1 MTPASDAPRARF
13 ARTTP
18 PFPSGWTADALLQ
31 AVGEGVAVYGTDGR
45 MAAMNARLG
54 DLTGFDPAVLEDS
67 VLPPPWWPP
76 ESAESLLDDIRA
88 LWDGAPPV
96 EGECTLLR
104 SDGTNLVARVT
115 WDAARDGSG
124 RTLGV
129 VVTVEDVTE
138 RLLIE
143 EAWQE
148 ARRTHELLADN
159 STDVVVRVSS
169 SLRFLYLSPAVERV
183 LGYALAEI
191 SGARLEDFVHAD
203 DWHTVVREHLRLSRG
218 ADTATAT
225 FRIRHRDGHWV
236 WIEAISHALRDG
248 GGRLIEV
255 QSSARDITSRRAV
268 EEQSRKMAEELGFVA
283 RHAGDMISAHDLDG
297 GFRTVS
303 EASRALLGRAPDELV
318 GTNPLDHVHTDD
330 RERVRAGL
338 RRLREGRAF
347 IETLTYRVVRPDG
360 SSLWLDT
367 SIRPIHDD
375 DGELSA
381 LIWVSR
387 DATTRLAAEREASD
401 RAERS
406 ELQAAEQAALRRVA
420 MAVANQTESGPVLG
434 MVAEEIPRLLEVD
447 GGMVLR
453 FDHDDEHATVVAA
466 SPRLPWRPDD
476 RVLVTDGTALAALRG
491 SGRTSRAAAPLESPG
506 GHSAMVSAV
515 AAPVRVDDAL
525 WGAAVAV
532 GRPGGSVPAGAE
544 ARLERFAELVSVAL
558 VAHEQREQLR
568 EQALE
573 DPLTGL
579 ANHRAFHERLRTEVS
594 RAQRYGRP
602 LSLALI
608 DIDHFKRL
616 NDLHGHQA
624 GDAVLAAL
632 ARMLEGNARA
642 SELVA
647 RVGGEEFAWILPET
661 DGLTAMQAL
670 ERARAAIG
678 GAPLW
683 QGERITVS
691 AGVSDLSRARD
702 AGELYRLAD
711 GALYWAK
718 ANGRDQVCLY
728 SPEVVDSLSIEERAN
743 RLERTQTLVALRS
756 LARAVDA
763 KDASTKAHSERVAS
777 LSHRLALAIG
787 WSPERAAMLRD
798 AALLHDVGKLGV
810 PDAVLFKPGGLEP
823 AEYEVVKRHAALGAE
838 ITADA
843 LTPEQCRWIR
853 HHHEHWDGGGY
864 PDGLAGESIPEGARL
879 IAVADAWDVMIRA
892 RHYGTVR
899 PVGDAI
905 AELERCAG
913 AQFWEP
919 AARMM
924 ARLARGPR
932 ASWAS

>member
-1 MTPASDAPRARF
+1 
-13 ARTTP
+13 
-18 PFPSGWTADALLQ
+18 
-31 AVGEGVAVYGTDGR
+31 
-45 MAAMNARLG
+45 MNSRLG
-54 DLTGFDPAVLEDS
+54 DLTGFEPRALEGS
-67 VLPPPWWPP
+67 PLPPPWWPP
-76 ESAESLLDDIRA
+76 QAAAGLDADIRG
-88 LWDGAPPV
+88 LWEGGPPV

-104 SDGTNLVARVT
+104 SDGTNFLARVT
-115 WDAARDGSG
+115 WDTARDAERRPVG
-124 RTLGV
+124 L

-159 STDVVVRVSS
+159 STDIVVRVSS
-169 SLRFLYLSPAVERV
+169 SLRFLYLSPSVERV

-191 SGARLEDFVHAD
+191 SGTRLLDYVHPD
-203 DWHTVVREHLRLSRG
+203 DAETVLREHRRLTRG

-225 FRIRHRDGHWV
+225 FRARHRTGSWV
-236 WIEAISHALRDG
+236 WVEAISHALRDED
-248 GGRLIEV
+248 GRLIEV
-255 QSSARDITSRRAV
+255 QSSARDITARRAA

-283 RHAGDMISAHDLDG
+283 RHAGDMISAHDPDG

-303 EASRALLGRAPDELV
+303 EASRALLGREPDELV
-318 GTNPLDHVHTDD
+318 GGNPLDHVHPED
-330 RERVRAGL
+330 RDRVVAGL
-338 RRLREGRAF
+338 RRLQEGRAF
-347 IETLTYRVVRPDG
+347 VETLTYRVVRPDG
-360 SSLWLDT
+360 SALWLDT
-367 SIRPIHDD
+367 TIRPIHDD
-375 DGELSA
+375 DGGLSA

-387 DATTRLAAEREASD
+387 DATARLAAEREASD

-406 ELQAAEQAALRRVA
+406 ELEAAEQTALRRVA
-420 MAVANQTESGPVLG
+420 MAVANQSDSGPVLA
-434 MVAEEIPRLLEVD
+434 MVAEEIPKLLEVD
-447 GGMVLR
+447 GGAVVR
-453 FDHDDEHATVVAA
+453 FDHDGEHATVVAA
-466 SPRLPWRPDD
+466 SAQLPWRPDD
-476 RVLVTDGTALAALRG
+476 RLVLEGTALA
-491 SGRTSRAAAPLESPG
+491 SMQVNGRTSRAAAPLQSPG

-558 VAHEQREQLR
+558 VSHEQREQLK

-594 RAQRYGRP
+594 RARRYGRP

-624 GDAVLAAL
+624 GDTVLAAL
-632 ARMLEGNARA
+632 AGMLQTNARA

-647 RVGGEEFAWILPET
+647 RVGGEEFAWLLPET
-661 DGLTAMQAL
+661 DGLTAMQAV
-670 ERARAAIG
+670 ERARAAIAG
-678 GAPLW
+678 EPLW
-683 QGERITVS
+683 KNERITVS

-702 AGELYRLAD
+702 ADELFRLAD

-728 SPEVVDSLSIEERAN
+728 SPEVVDSLSIEERAH

-787 WSPERAAMLRD
+787 WSPERATMLRD

-810 PDAVLFKPGGLEP
+810 PDAVLFKPGGLERS
-823 AEYEVVKRHAALGAE
+823 EYEVVKRHAALGAE

-864 PDGLAGESIPEGARL
+864 PDGLAGESIPEGSRL

-899 PVGDAI
+899 PVEDAI

-913 AQFWEP
+913 AQFWAP
-919 AARMM
+919 AAQLM

-932 ASWAS
+932 AVWAT